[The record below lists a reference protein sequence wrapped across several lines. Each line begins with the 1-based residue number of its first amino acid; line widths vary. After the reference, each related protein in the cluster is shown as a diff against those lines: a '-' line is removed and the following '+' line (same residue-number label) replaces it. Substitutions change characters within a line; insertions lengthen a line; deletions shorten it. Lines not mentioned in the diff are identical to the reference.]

1 MIEGEWWGRPEL
13 NRRPL
18 PGTVHPRPYG
28 FLLAPESL
36 HPRVVSKPMLIS
48 GALNGCPPDPI
59 PNSEVKPRSV
69 SGVSVVFGHVKPG
82 KLAIYLNIKEPPSRQ
97 TTLAPYSSCLQR

>member
-1 MIEGEWWGRPEL
+1 M

-36 HPRVVSKPMLIS
+36 HPRVWSANPCLF
-48 GALNGCPPDPI
+48 L
-59 PNSEVKPRSV
+59 
-69 SGVSVVFGHVKPG
+69 
-82 KLAIYLNIKEPPSRQ
+82 EPLTVDTVCRYDCRHPF
-97 TTLAPYSSCLQR
+97 LAPHQKVERG